1 LRHKLLVGSLICAIV
16 WIFACANRYKHWAL
30 EQTYGQVP
38 CVSLGLADVFD
49 DTDVPALGEAP
60 VQSWIVTCRDKAY
73 LCSYREESAGWVQR
87 MHWGPAT
94 VDEERRCI
102 EIDDPPGPVR
112 THLEAES
119 KPARQ

>member
-1 LRHKLLVGSLICAIV
+1 MGSRLLVGLLVVAIGCLP
-16 WIFACANRYKHWAL
+16 ACANRYKNWAL

-73 LCSYREESAGWVQR
+73 LCSYREESAGWVAR
-87 MHWGPAT
+87 MNWGPMT

-102 EIDDPPGPVR
+102 AIEDPPAQVKSR
-112 THLEAES
+112 LETGQAPS
-119 KPARQ
+119 GQ